1 MDADDPD
8 ARDLVDFYN
17 SILDGGDSEYF
28 HYQRQLEAL
37 DRTMT
42 KDGDT
47 PSRCASKDQRIKYN

>member
-17 SILDGGDSEYF
+17 SILDGWDSEYF
-28 HYQRQLEAL
+28 HYQRQLEAR

-47 PSRCASKDQRIKYN
+47 PSRCASKDQT